1 MTPTPSPIFAG
12 AGRIPGRTWWRT
24 PQEALEDKDPDP
36 GTASTQPLPD
46 GHPAAYVAAD
56 PLVAAVNTA
65 LILRKPLLVTGKP
78 GTGKSELA
86 ERLAYEFDLGA
97 VLRFEAQ
104 SLSEANDLFY
114 RFDYMRQMV
123 VTKLMEGG
131 QATKE
136 DAAAMNFVEFGP
148 LGWAVLRALGSKKLP
163 EMVAWHVRNL
173 PEQGGR
179 SVVLIDEIDKASR
192 DFPNDLLNG
201 IDRLSFTLR
210 EAGNTAIQG
219 PQRDSPLRPIVVV
232 TSNSERDL
240 PAPFLRRCV
249 FVHIDDPT
257 PEQLAAIVRRR
268 VFGDHGQPPKD
279 ADGLPPLY
287 SGLLRAFIELRDH
300 KELRHRIGT
309 SELLDLAQAARDQ
322 GLDGQDVGETALKRL
337 LGWVSA
343 MAKHPDD
350 RQTVSD
356 VLRAQLAAGV
366 RA

>member
-1 MTPTPSPIFAG
+1 MTPTPSHTFVG
-12 AGRIPGRTWWRT
+12 AGHMPGRTWWRA
-24 PQEALEDKDPDP
+24 PGDPVEDLGP
-36 GTASTQPLPD
+36 ASRQPWPD

-56 PLVAAVNTA
+56 LLVAAVNTA

-123 VTKLMEGG
+123 TTKLMEGG

-136 DAAAMNFVEFGP
+136 DALAMNFVEFGP
-148 LGWAVLRALGSKKLP
+148 LGWAVLRALGRDELP
-163 EMVAWHVRNL
+163 EMVARHTSHL
-173 PEQGGR
+173 PATAAR

-210 EAGNTAIQG
+210 EAGNTSIQG
-219 PQRDSPLRPIVVV
+219 PQRDSALRPIVVV

-268 VFGDHGQPPKD
+268 VFGDQGQPPTD
-279 ADGLPPLY
+279 EDGLPPLY
-287 SGLLRAFIELRDH
+287 AGLLRAFVELRDH

-322 GLDGQDVGETALKRL
+322 GMDGHDVGPTVVSRL

-350 RQTVSD
+350 RQVVAE
-356 VLRAQLAAGV
+356 VLRTQLAAGV
-366 RA
+366 RT